1 MSHIPNVPNDGFH
14 GHDLREAQARWSRL
28 TTSDFGRI
36 ASEADLIDAVQERYG
51 LPRDVAAQDVAM
63 WERNRRS

>member
-14 GHDLREAQARWSRL
+14 GHGLREAQARWSRL
-28 TTSDFGRI
+28 ATADFSRI
-36 ASEADLIDAVQERYG
+36 TSEAESV
-51 LPRDVAAQDVAM
+51 DVAM